1 METNIMYDVIR
12 AKDKL
17 LSKQTR
23 RVELLEEKI
32 VEMRKKY
39 FQLKYADVLTL
50 FRENIFMPV
59 PPVAVKETAE

>member
-1 METNIMYDVIR
+1 METNIMYEVIR

-32 VEMRKKY
+32 IEMRKKY

-50 FRENIFMPV
+50 FKENIFMPGAT
-59 PPVAVKETAE
+59 VAGNETP